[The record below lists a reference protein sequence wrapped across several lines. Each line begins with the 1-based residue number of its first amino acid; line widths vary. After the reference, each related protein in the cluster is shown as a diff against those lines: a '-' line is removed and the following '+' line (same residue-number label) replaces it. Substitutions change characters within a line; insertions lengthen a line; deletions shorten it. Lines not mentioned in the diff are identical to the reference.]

1 MSVEVNTNKRK
12 YNILKFL
19 KKLSYNEYAI
29 VKRKLPVACKVSK
42 RTFERWLYVTKE
54 ERLEISAD
62 KLAIIANYFN
72 CSIEELL
79 NVKVPKHNVHT
90 LKRLHNQDLIKSLNL
105 TK

>member
-1 MSVEVNTNKRK
+1 MSVENNYSKRK

-19 KKLSYNEYAI
+19 KELPYKDYTVA
-29 VKRKLPVACKVSK
+29 KGKLPVACKVSA

-62 KLAIIANYFN
+62 KLALISNYLD
-72 CSIEELL
+72 CTIEQLL
-79 NVKVPKHNVHT
+79 NTKVPKHNSYT
-90 LKRLHNQDLIKSLNL
+90 LKRLHNRTLIKQLNL

>member
-1 MSVEVNTNKRK
+1 MSVEANTNKRK

-19 KKLSYNEYAI
+19 KKLPYNEYTVA
-29 VKRKLPVACKVSK
+29 KGKLPVACKVSK

-62 KLAIIANYFN
+62 KLAVIANYFN
-72 CSIEELL
+72 CTIEELL
-79 NVKVPKHNVHT
+79 NNKIPKHNTHT
-90 LKRLHNQDLIKSLNL
+90 LKRLHDQNLIKSLNL

>member
-1 MSVEVNTNKRK
+1 MNTNKRK

-19 KKLSYNEYAI
+19 KKLPYNEYAI
-29 VKRKLPVACKVSK
+29 AKRKLPVACRVSK

-62 KLAIIANYFN
+62 KLAVIARFFG

-79 NVKVPKHNVHT
+79 NNRIPKHDTRT
-90 LKRLHNQDLIKSLNL
+90 LKRLHNQKLIKSLNL

>member
-1 MSVEVNTNKRK
+1 MNTNKRK

-19 KKLSYNEYAI
+19 KKLPYDEYAI
-29 VKRKLPVACKVSK
+29 AKRKLPVACKVSK

-62 KLAIIANYFN
+62 KLAVIARFFD

-79 NVKVPKHNVHT
+79 NNRIPKHNTHT
-90 LKRLHNQDLIKSLNL
+90 LKRLHNRELIKSLNL
-105 TK
+105 TQ